1 MRLLALSD
9 GDLSAPLP
17 SLTLL
22 PHSLRTAPLHS
33 FRAAGL
39 IDLDAIIVD
48 ATADLARA
56 RAACLAL
63 RAAASPPVVIVMSES
78 GLATLT
84 AEWGAAELILP
95 GAGPSEIE
103 ARLRLATARAV
114 PTDAPVEVQQGGVIV
129 DEANFTARLH
139 GRTLDLTF
147 KEFELLRFLASHPD
161 RVFTREQLLSE
172 VWGTD
177 YYGGGRTVDVHV
189 RRLRAKL
196 GDHDSLI
203 GTVRNVGYG
212 FTGSE
217 SDDAE

>member
-9 GDLSAPLP
+9 GDPSAPLP
-17 SLTLL
+17 ALALL
-22 PHSLRTAPLHS
+22 PHSLRHLPLDAS
-33 FRAAGL
+33 RAT
-39 IDLDAIIVD
+39 DLVDVDAIIVD
-48 ATADLARA
+48 ATGDLARA
-56 RAACLAL
+56 RSVCFAL
-63 RAAASPPVVIVMSES
+63 RASVPAPVIVVMPETA
-78 GLATLT
+78 LAILSP
-84 AEWGAAELILP
+84 EWGVAELILA
-95 GAGPSEIE
+95 GAGPAEIE
-103 ARLRLATARAV
+103 ARRRLAASRETLAE
-114 PTDAPVEVQQGGVIV
+114 APAEVQQGGVVV

-139 GRTLDLTF
+139 GRTLDLTY

-177 YYGGGRTVDVHV
+177 YYGGTRTVDVHV

-196 GDHDSLI
+196 GEHDSLI

-217 SDDAE
+217 NEDAE